1 MSPATDIISR
11 CITCFEE
18 AIDQTPLK
26 ILLIEQATLIS
37 QFTQGIH
44 TKLGVP
50 YEWNKLVPRKC
61 STLEWTI
68 LKGRLADFVFRLPA
82 NDPPRWL
89 SCMCVKL
96 IVRFARID
104 IVEYLEV
111 NHKDLFWSAFG
122 HELLPVKASAVF
134 PRTEVLSWWNKSV
147 SFLTKVSTF
156 HNTSR
161 ALYTRNMNGTLR
173 LGYVRYLRLKH
184 LPYKITRN
192 VSRNSALGRDWQ
204 Y

>member
-1 MSPATDIISR
+1 MILSPAIDIISR
-11 CITCFEE
+11 YLTWSEQ

-26 ILLIEQATLIS
+26 TPLIEQTTLIS
-37 QFTQGIH
+37 QFTQNIH

-50 YEWNKLVPRKC
+50 YEWNKLVPRQC

-96 IVRFARID
+96 IIRFARID
-104 IVEYLEV
+104 ILGYLEV

-134 PRTEVLSWWNKSV
+134 PQTEVLSWWNKSM
-147 SFLTKVSTF
+147 SFSTKVSTF
-156 HNTSR
+156 RNTSR
-161 ALYTRNMNGTLR
+161 ALYTRNMNGHSEMVT
-173 LGYVRYLRLKH
+173 
-184 LPYKITRN
+184 
-192 VSRNSALGRDWQ
+192 
-204 Y
+204 